1 MFWTL
6 LGDALLGLLRN
17 SIALLPACE
26 QYQEFTILLAQELEV
41 RVGYAELV
49 RAVALSVSV
58 VLFLA
63 SGYSNFFGSL
73 GSLLQLRSWKT
84 WSSQQALLTAEKS
97 SLLLQSK
104 IGDTIK
110 SKQHLVGMGVAQILF
125 AHAAALELLMIIDEG
140 EGGRPGELDVQFW
153 LSVCKMTSIFFAMRG
168 LWHLAVS
175 ELQGTISLLHA
186 YSSLQK
192 AVVSAAAS
200 AMTQASPTAGYF
212 VDESSGKANH
222 VAFES
227 MLAILE
233 EEAHW
238 LGGGASCLSGP
249 WSSKVG
255 HDELLLLSGE
265 IRRLEVAV
273 MEKGMGG
280 SVAFEVEEKMLRTL
294 VGKMKRNIIFYLSLW
309 VFNSVSF
316 LGLGLGLIVTLGP
329 SEAELRKLHSLVPT
343 HSSLSSAGNT
353 LQHSG
358 LALEALLLTAAA
370 FRSGQSRQ
378 QKT

>member
-1 MFWTL
+1 MPAWTL
-6 LGDALLGLLRN
+6 LGDAILGLVRN
-17 SIALLPACE
+17 SLALSPSDV
-26 QYQEFTILLAQELEV
+26 QRQEVTLLLAQELEV
-41 RVGYAELV
+41 RVSYAELV

-58 VLFLA
+58 VLFLVL
-63 SGYSNFFGSL
+63 GYSNLFGSL
-73 GSLLQLRSWKT
+73 GSLLQLRRWKT
-84 WSSQQALLTAEKS
+84 WSSQQAVLTAEKS

-125 AHAAALELLMIIDEG
+125 AHAAVLELLMIIDEG
-140 EGGRPGELDVQFW
+140 GGRSGEEVQFW
-153 LSVCKMTSIFFAMRG
+153 QSVCKMTSIFFAMRG

-192 AVVSAAAS
+192 AVVSAAAN
-200 AMTQASPTAGYF
+200 ATTATATATAAGYF

-238 LGGGASCLSGP
+238 LGGGVSCLSGP

-265 IRRLEVAV
+265 LRRLEVAV

-280 SVAFEVEEKMLRTL
+280 SVAFEVEEKILRTL

-316 LGLGLGLIVTLGP
+316 LGLGLGLVVTLGP
-329 SEAELRKLHSLVPT
+329 SETDLRKLHSLVPT
-343 HSSLSSAGNT
+343 HAVLFRAGNV

-358 LALEALLLTAAA
+358 LALEALLLTACS
-370 FRSGQSRQ
+370 FRSQR